1 MKIQRQTHT
10 FVFNWGVSILF
21 AITLYLAGSALFLFA
36 NESEQQKK
44 NVYLPLI
51 VAPNAKILPTA
62 TPTITHPAP
71 PIDGPQGPG
80 GLQPP
85 GTATPN
91 VAPLRPTIAVTM
103 PPDGFGAKPTA
114 SWTATPTVTP

>member
-1 MKIQRQTHT
+1 MNIQRKTHV

-21 AITLYLAGSALFLFA
+21 SVTLYLAGSALFSFA
-36 NESEQQKK
+36 NEPEQQQK
-44 NVYLPLI
+44 NVYLSLI
-51 VAPNAKILPTA
+51 VAPSAKILPTA
-62 TPTITHPAP
+62 TPTITHLAS

-91 VAPLRPTIAVTM
+91 VAPLRPTLAVTM